1 MQRSVH
7 GTDEETVLCRATDT
21 VELGEGACS
30 YVLYC
35 TQQSA
40 HNMSDQPQPRKQA
53 AQPCACACAL
63 CDYVSALR
71 KGKGRQEGTAVDGM
85 QYA

>member
-1 MQRSVH
+1 MQGSVH

-53 AQPCACACAL
+53 AQPCACAL
-63 CDYVSALR
+63 CECVAKR
-71 KGKGRQEGTAVDGM
+71 KRKARPWTVCSMRNE
-85 QYA
+85 